1 MRARYH
7 LAITVARLLL
17 RLPTTA
23 TVLAAAGL
31 MVWVAAAGLM
41 VWVAAAA
48 TGEAAQQRTGVDD
61 V

>member
-31 MVWVAAAGLM
+31 MVWVAIR
-41 VWVAAAA
+41 A
-48 TGEAAQQRTGVDD
+48 TADVAQQRTGVDD

>member
-1 MRARYH
+1 MRARYR
-7 LAITVARLLL
+7 LAILAARLLL

-23 TVLAAAGL
+23 TVL
-31 MVWVAAAGLM
+31 AAAGLM